1 MKKFKISKYT
11 LGEELVSAISHGLGA
26 AFSIVALVLLILK
39 SVELESLRALISSLI
54 YGISL
59 IILYLMSTMY
69 HSLSPKLKAKY
80 VFRVLD
86 HCSIYLLIIGT
97 YAPILI
103 YAMANTKA
111 LVLFLIMS
119 VIGIT
124 GIVLNSISLEKFKVY
139 SFISYLI
146 LGWIVIFSW
155 SDFMGILS
163 STALKFIIAGGIAYT
178 LGALI
183 YLVGKKVKYMH
194 SVWHFFVLAGST
206 LHFIAVYNY
215 VLN

>member
-1 MKKFKISKYT
+1 
-11 LGEELVSAISHGLGA
+11 
-26 AFSIVALVLLILK
+26 
-39 SVELESLRALISSLI
+39 
-54 YGISL
+54 
-59 IILYLMSTMY
+59 
-69 HSLSPKLKAKY
+69 
-80 VFRVLD
+80 
-86 HCSIYLLIIGT
+86 
-97 YAPILI
+97 
-103 YAMANTKA
+103 MANTKA

-163 STALKFIIAGGIAYT
+163 SAALKFIIAGGIAYT

-183 YLVGKKVKYMH
+183 YLAGKKVKYMH
-194 SVWHFFVLAGST
+194 SVWHFFVLAGSI

>member
-163 STALKFIIAGGIAYT
+163 SAALKFIIAGGIAYT

-183 YLVGKKVKYMH
+183 YLAGKKVKYMH
-194 SVWHFFVLAGST
+194 SVWHFFVLAGSI

>member
-103 YAMANTKA
+103 CAMANTKA

-163 STALKFIIAGGIAYT
+163 SAALKFIIAGGIAYT

-183 YLVGKKVKYMH
+183 YLAGKKVKYMH
-194 SVWHFFVLAGST
+194 SVWHFFVLAGSI